1 MSDYTP
7 TTEQVR
13 DAVAYDGDFYE
24 SNGDWIVLRDDIAAC
39 FDRWLAAHDAEVHQR
54 GREAAAKAV
63 EADIRGNNAVYD
75 LGDTHIEGIIAAARG
90 EGDQK

>member
-7 TTEQVR
+7 TTEEVR

-39 FDRWLAAHDAEVHQR
+39 FDRWLAAHDQETCDRAVQR
-54 GREAAAKAV
+54 VIDAAHAMYLRDPHYTMPAV
-63 EADIRGNNAVYD
+63 LYAAVLNAIRD
-75 LGDTHIEGIIAAARG
+75 R
-90 EGDQK
+90 Q

>member
-54 GREAAAKAV
+54 GREAAAEAV
-63 EADIRGNNAVYD
+63 EDALRDYVYGED
-75 LGDTHIEGIIAAARG
+75 FGPPEFRLIAAARG
-90 EGDQK
+90 ESEQA